1 MRLGALS
8 LINSEVVMPVQI
20 KDRSTADAAN
30 TFREKAAAKRAE
42 LLDPNK
48 TFSADELRA
57 AETEISAFEQRAAM
71 IAGFTPDNE
80 IEDQGGLGRDGV
92 VVDAATRGAP
102 EPEGRAK
109 GHARRMEQLRKSVE
123 DEFGGPNSLILAL
136 ARRSIMPL
144 TSSQQRVINEIDAM
158 TKRTITA
165 ETGSDSGSE
174 YLLPL
179 QQVESIFSVGMSVAG
194 ILQKAR
200 RFSVRGRTLRIPYL
214 VQSDGDTNRPMAG
227 GIADVVIVGEGA
239 SKTEFEPKFLQRLLT
254 VYKYA
259 GYTEIADET
268 LADDMTGELSP
279 TIQGVIGGQIMNKVN
294 EDMTSDGTGTAMP
307 MGAFHANNASRYLQ
321 TRKTVNTFKVEDVF
335 NMYAHH
341 VLGPASTWYIH
352 PSVVPQLMNM
362 TLGGTTMVTWTT
374 SLQGRPQM
382 MLLGLPV
389 EVTPLTAVLGTEAD
403 VCLGNAEFYAAAIR
417 QALTIETSIHY
428 RFRNDITA
436 YRFFARAGGLPIPDG
451 TYSYKASGSI
461 KAWEVSPFVVLDN
474 TATA

>member
-1 MRLGALS
+1 
-8 LINSEVVMPVQI
+8 MPVQI
-20 KDRSTADAAN
+20 KDRATADAAN
-30 TFREKAAAKRAE
+30 TFRAKAAAKRAE
-42 LLDPNK
+42 LLDATK
-48 TFSADELRA
+48 TFSKDELVA
-57 AETEISAFEQRAAM
+57 AESEISAFEQRAAL

-80 IEDQGGLGRDGV
+80 IEAQGGISKDGV
-92 VVDAATRGAP
+92 VVDALTRGAP
-102 EPEGRAK
+102 EPEDRAK

-136 ARRSIMPL
+136 ARRSVAPL
-144 TSSQQRVINEIDAM
+144 STGQQRVLAEIDKM
-158 TKRTITA
+158 TQRTITA
-165 ETGSDSGSE
+165 ETGGASGSE

-179 QQVESIFSVGMSVAG
+179 QQVESIFMVNMDVPG

-214 VQSDGDTNRPMAG
+214 VQSDGDVNRPMAG
-227 GIADVVIVGEGA
+227 GIADVTIVGEGA
-239 SKTEFEPKFLQRLLT
+239 SKTEFEPTFLQRLLT

-268 LADDMTGELSP
+268 LADDMTGELAP
-279 TIQGVIGGQIMNKVN
+279 TIQSVVGGQIMNKIN
-294 EDMTSDGTGTAMP
+294 EDMTSDGTGTAQP
-307 MGAFHANNASRYLQ
+307 MAAFHVNNPSRLLQ

-341 VLGPASTWYIH
+341 VLGPLSTWYIH

-362 TLGGTTMVTWTT
+362 TLGGTTLISWTT

-389 EVTPLTAVLGTEAD
+389 EVTPLTAILGTEAD
-403 VCLGNAEFYAAAIR
+403 VCLGNAAFYAAAIR

-428 RFRNDITA
+428 RFRNDLTA
-436 YRFFARAGGLPIPDG
+436 YRFFARAGGIPIPDG
-451 TYSYKASGSI
+451 TYSYKSAGSA
-461 KAWEVSPFVVLDN
+461 KVWEVSPFVVLDN